1 MAKTTSKTQAKTKTT
16 NKKPTTKSSAKA
28 AKPAAKSAKTTK
40 VTASKTVKKV
50 AAKAPTKTTKSTIK
64 AAEAPKVA
72 SKTSANGVTPLLNRI
87 QVQLA
92 IVFAVLAGLAAYFVN
107 TTSVQVLL
115 GHLTKDELAST
126 SGTVLAPAAHV
137 LYEVD
142 YRWLIV
148 GFLVLSAIV
157 AVLRGTKYLAAES
170 AAVGRKTNTLRWI
183 DYALTS
189 SVAFSIVALLNGVQD
204 IVALKLSAIAI
215 MVAAYLAWVFER
227 EKAVSGKPTRS
238 IYVVSAL
245 LTAIPVVFLTVTMIS
260 TYVFGTDG
268 AASAV
273 RSPWYAYAAAAVVS
287 ISLLATTRMQWNG
300 FKKSYDFAFLN
311 RNFNRLSVVT
321 KLLLAV
327 ILIVGLQK

>member
-16 NKKPTTKSSAKA
+16 NKNRAVKSTAKA
-28 AKPAAKSAKTTK
+28 TKPAAKAARTTK
-40 VTASKTVKKV
+40 ATASKTVKKPV
-50 AAKAPTKTTKSTIK
+50 TKVPAKTTKSTIK
-64 AAEAPKVA
+64 AAEAPRVAKVN
-72 SKTSANGVTPLLNRI
+72 NGVTPLLNRI

-92 IVFAVLAGLAAYFVN
+92 IIFAVLAGLAAYFVS
-107 TTSVQVLL
+107 TTSVQVFL

-126 SGTVLAPAAHV
+126 TGTVLAPAAHV

-148 GFLVLSAIV
+148 GFLVLSAVI
-157 AVLRGTKYLAAES
+157 ALLRGTKYLATES
-170 AAVGRKTNTLRWI
+170 TSVANKANTLRWI

-189 SVAFSIVALLNGVQD
+189 AVAFSIVALLNGVQD
-204 IVALKLSAIAI
+204 LIALKLCAIAI
-215 MVAAYLAWVFER
+215 IVAAYLAWVFER
-227 EKAVSGKPTRS
+227 EKSVTNKPTRS

-245 LTAIPVVFLTVTMIS
+245 LTVIPVLFLVVTMIS

-268 AASAV
+268 ASVAV

-327 ILIVGLQK
+327 ILIAGLQK

>member
-16 NKKPTTKSSAKA
+16 NKKPAAKSTAKA
-28 AKPAAKSAKTTK
+28 AKPVAKATKTSK
-40 VTASKTVKKV
+40 AMASKSVKKV
-50 AAKAPTKTTKSTIK
+50 AAKTPTKTTKSTIK

-72 SKTSANGVTPLLNRI
+72 KVNNGVTPLLNRI
-87 QVQLA
+87 QVQLG

-107 TTSVQVLL
+107 TSSVQVFL

-142 YRWLIV
+142 FRWLIV
-148 GFLVLSAIV
+148 GFLVLAAII
-157 AVLRGTKYLAAES
+157 AVLRGTRYLSKES
-170 AAVGRKTNTLRWI
+170 AAVSNKTNTLRWI

-204 IVALKLSAIAI
+204 LVALKLSAIAI
-215 MVAAYLAWVFER
+215 IVAAYLAWVFER
-227 EKAVSGKPTRS
+227 ENAVTKKPTRS

-245 LTAIPVVFLTVTMIS
+245 LTVIPVVFLIVTMIS
-260 TYVFGTDG
+260 TYVYGTDG
-268 AASAV
+268 ASVAV

-300 FKKSYDFAFLN
+300 FKKGYDFGFVN

-321 KLLLAV
+321 KLLLVV